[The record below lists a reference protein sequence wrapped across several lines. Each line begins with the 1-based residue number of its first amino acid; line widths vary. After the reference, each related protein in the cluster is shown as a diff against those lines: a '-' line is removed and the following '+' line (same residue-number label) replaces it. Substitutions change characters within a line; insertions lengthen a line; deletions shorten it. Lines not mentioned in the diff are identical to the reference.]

1 MKTVDLHNHAFVDP
15 VRRILNVFDMKH
27 FYFSESYQ
35 MLLDFLHELNDA
47 VLNVKT
53 CDDVAVGENT
63 MKLIEML
70 DTLLGWIDMFPPEE
84 SMDQRYG
91 NKSYRKWFDHLQN
104 EMNNVVTSHL
114 PDEMKPASIELCA
127 YLGDSFGNATRI
139 DYGSGHES
147 CFAIYLLCLYRIG
160 FLTAADHQAVVLRVF
175 VKVSQH
181 LSRSLRQAFMPHHR
195 IYRYLH
201 LCRTLQ
207 TVYKMEPAGSQGV
220 HSIDDFQFIPFLW
233 GSAQL
238 ANNKSLVPES
248 YLKATTVE
256 ANAHKYLF
264 FDCVNFINQT
274 KSGPF
279 YQHSNQLWNISAVP
293 TWTKVNSGLFKM
305 YEGEVLKKFPVVQH
319 FRFGSLFSFEERP
332 NAGLLPTETA
342 AQTTPEHS
350 DVETRMPPPALP
362 SGHAQMPP
370 TGHHPTPHA
379 HLPSPHSP
387 HLPKIEE

>member
-1 MKTVDLHNHAFVDP
+1 MIFGVRSIG
-15 VRRILNVFDMKH
+15 VRRTERRVYSIGIRRTELMLSRSALSKNSMIS
-27 FYFSESYQ
+27 YASSSAAQSYQ
-35 MLLDFLHELNDA
+35 LLLEFLHELNDA

-53 CDDVAVGENT
+53 CDDVAVGDNA

-70 DTLLGWIDMFPPEE
+70 DTLLGWTDLYPPEE

-104 EMNNVVTSHL
+104 EMSNVLTSFL
-114 PDEMKPASIELCA
+114 PDDMKPASIELCA

-147 CFAIYLLCLYRIG
+147 CFAIFLLCLYRIG
-160 FLTAADHQAVVLRVF
+160 FLTSTDHQAIVLRVF
-175 VKVSQH
+175 VKY
-181 LSRSLRQAFMPHHR
+181 LYLCRSL
-195 IYRYLH
+195 
-201 LCRTLQ
+201 Q
-207 TVYKMEPAGSQGV
+207 TMYKMEPAGSQGV

-238 ANNKSLVPES
+238 ANNKSLVPDS
-248 YLKATTVE
+248 YLKAATVE

-332 NAGLLPTETA
+332 NAGVPPTETTSQVA
-342 AQTTPEHS
+342 SAQADTE
-350 DVETRMPPPALP
+350 RMPPPDKLDMD
-362 SGHAQMPP
+362 SHMPP
-370 TGHHPTPHA
+370 PAQPTAHA
-379 HLPSPHSP
+379 HIPSSHE

>member
-1 MKTVDLHNHAFVDP
+1 MK
-15 VRRILNVFDMKH
+15 
-27 FYFSESYQ
+27 
-35 MLLDFLHELNDA
+35 LNDA

-53 CDDVAVGENT
+53 CDDVAIGDSAL
-63 MKLIEML
+63 KLIEML
-70 DTLLGWIDMFPPEE
+70 DTLLGWMDLYPPEE

-104 EMNNVVTSHL
+104 EMSNVITNLL
-114 PDEMKPASIELCA
+114 PDDMKPASVELCP
-127 YLGDSFGNATRI
+127 YLGESFGNATRI

-147 CFAIYLLCLYRIG
+147 CFAIFLLCLYRIG

-175 VKVSQH
+175 VKY
-181 LSRSLRQAFMPHHR
+181 
-195 IYRYLH
+195 IH
-201 LCRTLQ
+201 LCRSLQ

-238 ANNKSLVPES
+238 ANNKSFVPES
-248 YLKATTVE
+248 YLKAATVE
-256 ANAHKYLF
+256 ANAHNYLF

-332 NAGLLPTETA
+332 NAGLPPSETTAEA
-342 AQTTPEHS
+342 ASAKPEAETHMVPPAQH
-350 DVETRMPPPALP
+350 DVGSHMPPPK
-362 SGHAQMPP
+362 
-370 TGHHPTPHA
+370 HPAVNA
-379 HLPSPHSP
+379 HLPPHS

>member
-1 MKTVDLHNHAFVDP
+1 MKIIDVHHHAFMEP

-27 FYFSESYQ
+27 FYFSEGYQ
-35 MLLDFLHELNDA
+35 LLLDFLHELNDA

-53 CDDVAVGENT
+53 CDDVAVGDNAL
-63 MKLIEML
+63 KVIEML
-70 DTLLGWIDMFPPEE
+70 DKLLGWMDLFPPEE

-104 EMNNVVTSHL
+104 EMNTVVSDLL
-114 PDEMKPASIELCA
+114 PDDMKPATIELCA

-147 CFAIYLLCLYRIG
+147 CFAIFLLCLYRIG
-160 FLTAADHQAVVLRVF
+160 FFTASDHQAVVLRVF
-175 VKVSQH
+175 VK
-181 LSRSLRQAFMPHHR
+181 
-195 IYRYLH
+195 YLH
-201 LCRTLQ
+201 LCRSLQ

-238 ANNKSLVPES
+238 ANNKSFVPES

-319 FRFGSLFSFEERP
+319 FRFGSLFSFDERP
-332 NAGLLPTETA
+332 NTGLPPTESTA
-342 AQTTPEHS
+342 KTASTQPEL
-350 DVETRMPPPALP
+350 ETRMPPPTSLGAHAHIP
-362 SGHAQMPP
+362 PTVQPVAHAQI
-370 TGHHPTPHA
+370 
-379 HLPSPHSP
+379 PSPHS